1 MVLHQVLQTVS
12 EDVPILATAMTYQAS
27 NTISPRDELQKV
39 LLIEEQENSFETIK
53 QALQEQYPQAE
64 INRTKAAS
72 LIAREQL
79 PTDIVLSASPGVQSL
94 PHLKEQLQDYEGAFL
109 SLSSLQPISM
119 VMTTIATILS
129 SNNSF
134 DSVRESLPS
143 FDRRWVNLLE
153 LKFRRGLSDKAIAA
167 RMGIS
172 DRTIRNYWMRIQ
184 DALEIQDDPSKDLRV
199 QIQLAAQAAGLL
211 SAA

>member
-1 MVLHQVLQTVS
+1 MALHQALQTVS

-64 INRTKAAS
+64 ITTTQAAS
-72 LIAREQL
+72 LAEREQL
-79 PTDIVLSASPGVQSL
+79 PTDIVLSASPSVQSL
-94 PHLKEQLQDYEGAFL
+94 PHLKDQLQGYEGAFV
-109 SLSSLQPISM
+109 SLNSSKPISR

-129 SNNSF
+129 GNNSF
-134 DSVRESLPS
+134 DVIRASLPS
-143 FDRRWVNLLE
+143 FERRWVNLLE
-153 LKFRRGLSDKAIAA
+153 LKFKRGLSDKAIAA
-167 RMGIS
+167 QMGIS
-172 DRTIRNYWMRIQ
+172 DRTVRNYWMRLQ
-184 DALEIQDDPSKDLRV
+184 DAFEIQDDPSKDLRV

-211 SAA
+211 I

>member
-1 MVLHQVLQTVS
+1 MPHQVLQTVS

-39 LLIEEQENSFETIK
+39 LLIEEQENSFDTIK

-64 INRTKAAS
+64 INRTKSAS

-129 SNNSF
+129 GNNSF

-167 RMGIS
+167 QMGIS